1 MLYNHCTH
9 VTHLLMCGV
18 QRLVQYEQNIADL
31 ERQLNDREATGV
43 SGGVEAEVHR
53 LGLEVDKLRR
63 RLAWNSDDTD
73 DLDFVPERE
82 GNARSLH
89 TSRQGRS
96 RSMDTRLRSAVR
108 SRSVGGGVARRRGL
122 SVDRHMPTA
131 SDRHAHTASDLQ
143 VVYTKLE
150 STNKQ
155 LSATRELLRVKC
167 EELEELRTAHTRRL
181 DRLRSLQASYRL
193 LKKNLQLLEEEG
205 RRSGSLVLVHVH

>member
-1 MLYNHCTH
+1 
-9 VTHLLMCGV
+9 
-18 QRLVQYEQNIADL
+18 VQYEQNIADL

-43 SGGVEAEVHR
+43 SGGVEAKVHR

-63 RLAWNSDDTD
+63 RLALNSDDTD
-73 DLDFVPERE
+73 DLDLVPERE
-82 GNARSLH
+82 GNVRSSH

-108 SRSVGGGVARRRGL
+108 SRSVGGGMARRRGL
-122 SVDRHMPTA
+122 SVDRHTPTA
-131 SDRHAHTASDLQ
+131 SDRHTPTASDRHTHTASDRHTHAASDLQ

-205 RRSGSLVLVHVH
+205 RRSGSLVLVQVH

>member
-1 MLYNHCTH
+1 
-9 VTHLLMCGV
+9 MCGV

-63 RLAWNSDDTD
+63 RLALNSDDTD
-73 DLDFVPERE
+73 DLDLVPERE
-82 GNARSLH
+82 GSARSSH

-96 RSMDTRLRSAVR
+96 RSMDTRLRSTVR
-108 SRSVGGGVARRRGL
+108 SRSVGGSVARRRGL
-122 SVDRHMPTA
+122 SVDRRTPTASDRHTPTA
-131 SDRHAHTASDLQ
+131 SDRHAHAASDLQ

-167 EELEELRTAHTRRL
+167 EELEELRAAHTRRL